1 MLELLASTQINSIKE
16 RENLIL
22 RIDFDSEVPIYLQI
36 KNQVIEG
43 IAKGYIEDGEELPS
57 VRGLAEDIEVN
68 MHTVNKAYSLL
79 KDDGY
84 LKIDRRKGAF
94 ISLDLRSSQEK
105 FQDEF
110 KYNLEYF
117 MAECFNRGI
126 SKEVVK
132 TEVDRIYREFIGGE
146 S

>member
-1 MLELLASTQINSIKE
+1 M
-16 RENLIL
+16 IL